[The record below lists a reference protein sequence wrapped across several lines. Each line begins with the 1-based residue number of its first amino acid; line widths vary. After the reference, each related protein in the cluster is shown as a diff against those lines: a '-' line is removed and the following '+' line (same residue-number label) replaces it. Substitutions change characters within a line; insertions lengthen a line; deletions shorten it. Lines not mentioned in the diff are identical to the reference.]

1 MLTPIPGI
9 VLATGHFM
17 DSGTPPG
24 TVVPPGYHTART
36 GLGDWLTARVT
47 SRHEPLH
54 TFAVHGVGVSV
65 LIEGKLT
72 HIEGQTSPLT
82 SAAHA
87 VLTLYLESGLEC
99 LTKLRGSY
107 TGLILDPR
115 TNQAHLFNDRRASR
129 PMFYR
134 ESTGTSMLTG
144 PEVALL
150 AGAAPALQ
158 EIDPVAV
165 CEFLIFASYYNDRT
179 LFPAIRKL
187 PPASVMSLGPGA
199 MSLRRYWHIRIEP
212 DKKPGN
218 EDEWVKEALSLF
230 NQSTNRLL
238 AQAPRPFLYLSGG
251 VDSRMILGGLR
262 ENGYVI
268 PAVTYGTEAGD
279 DAPIARQL
287 AEHCGMP
294 FTYFPMSTDDPQ
306 MHFLDAALRSDC
318 RAETVDTP
326 ALGVLQD
333 QLAASFGLFIQGDKS
348 FFGHHVAASDEAF
361 LQAGLL
367 SFDQAVRLGD
377 MLDPAV
383 FRDSRRS
390 IEHTLRDLHPAG
402 PAINPADLRD
412 QVYYEARLANRQ
424 NAFTAANLRLFEQA
438 RPWLDEDLVDFL
450 FSMPG
455 ALRTGNRL
463 GRKML
468 EMGHPDL
475 AAIPFAQK
483 DSIPQA
489 HTYRQSI
496 PSNPALGEFIRAQFH
511 ERLDPRLAVLFRPGS
526 LALLIDSLLTGKA
539 YPVAHIHWWQ
549 ALPGMW
555 RIDARRYHGDR
566 VHPISIMLRLMQ
578 INLYLNAMAKDR
590 THH

>member
-1 MLTPIPGI
+1 MLTPLPGI
-9 VLATGHFM
+9 VIATGHFR
-17 DSGTPPG
+17 DRGAPDGADVTPG
-24 TVVPPGYHTART
+24 HHTVHT
-36 GLGDWLTARVT
+36 GLGNWLSARVT
-47 SRHEPLH
+47 SRHAPSH
-54 TFAVHGVGVSV
+54 TFAAHDTGVNV
-65 LIEGKLT
+65 LIEGELT
-72 HIEGQTSPLT
+72 HIEGEASPQD

-99 LTKLRGSY
+99 LTRLRGSY

-129 PMFYR
+129 PLFYR
-134 ESTGTSMLTG
+134 EAAGPSLLSG

-150 AGAAPALQ
+150 AGAAPTLQ

-179 LFPAIRKL
+179 LFPAIRNL

-199 MSLRRYWHIRIEP
+199 MSLRRYWHIHIDP

-218 EDEWVKEALSLF
+218 EDDWVKEALSLF
-230 NQSTNRLL
+230 NQSTHRLL
-238 AQAPRPFLYLSGG
+238 AHATRPFLYLSGG
-251 VDSRMILGGLR
+251 VDSRMILGSLR

-306 MHFLDAALRSDC
+306 GHFLDAALRADC

-326 ALGVLQD
+326 ALGVLQE

-348 FFGHHVAASDEAF
+348 FYGHHAATADEAF

-367 SFDQAVRLGD
+367 SFAQAVRLGD

-390 IEHTLRDLHPAG
+390 IERTLHDLLPAG
-402 PAINPADLRD
+402 PALDPADLRD

-455 ALRTGNRL
+455 TLRTGNRL

-496 PSNPALGEFIRAQFH
+496 PANPALGEFIRAQFN
-511 ERLDPRLAVLFRPGS
+511 ERLDPRLAALFRPGS
-526 LALLIDSLLTGKA
+526 LALLTDSLLTGKA
-539 YPVAHIHWWQ
+539 YPVPQTHWWQ

-555 RIDARRYHGDR
+555 RVNARRYHGDR
-566 VHPISIMLRLMQ
+566 IHPVSIMLRLMQ
-578 INLYLNAMAKDR
+578 INLYLNAMTQDR
-590 THH
+590 AHH